1 MRSTHPASSTRD
13 GPDGAEDA
21 GTAAFW
27 AGVRAGGTL
36 AVGYLPF
43 GLALGATIAATD
55 VHPVVGWAS
64 SWLVFA
70 GAAQVAAVLMLH
82 SGAALTFIIA
92 AGLVINARHLLYG
105 ASLAPHV
112 QAWPKRWQW
121 AAAYFLADPV
131 YALVIRRYE
140 ARSGDESPR
149 SRRGYYF
156 GVGLSAW
163 TAWQILTGAG
173 VVLAD
178 VLPSALPL
186 GLAAPL
192 TFLLLLLPT
201 LTTGPAYTAAGVG
214 GSVALLASGLPLGL
228 GLLVGALAGMSAGVW
243 MEARRA

>member
-1 MRSTHPASSTRD
+1 MSSPHQVSSTRD
-13 GPDGAEDA
+13 GPAADHSAA
-21 GTAAFW
+21 IPAFW

-70 GAAQVAAVLMLH
+70 GAAQVAAVLMLD
-82 SGAALTFIIA
+82 SGAALTVIIA
-92 AGLVINARHLLYG
+92 TGLVINARHLLYG
-105 ASLAPHV
+105 ASLAP
-112 QAWPKRWQW
+112 QMRAWPSRWRW

-131 YALVIRRYE
+131 YALAASRDE
-140 ARSGDESPR
+140 GGSGDDSPR

-156 GVGLSAW
+156 GVGISAW
-163 TAWQILTGAG
+163 TAWQLLTGAG

-192 TFLLLLLPT
+192 TFLLLLLPA

-214 GSVALLASGLPLGL
+214 GGVALLGSGLPMGL

-243 MEARRA
+243 TEARRA